1 MTELNTKQYISVRL
15 GNDLYAIE
23 IKYIENIIVMQNI
36 TRVPKA
42 QSYFLGVINLRG
54 EVIPV
59 MSLKGRLGLDKDEFT
74 STTRIIIVKSERSA
88 APVGIIVDEV
98 NEVIDL
104 GDDDV
109 DMLNYDDKDVKAS
122 FSLGIGKLGNDLIN
136 ILDVPELIGKDG

>member
-1 MTELNTKQYISVRL
+1 MAELSTKQYISIRL

-54 EVIPV
+54 EIIPV
-59 MSLKGRLGLDKDEFT
+59 MSLKARLGLEKDVFT
-74 STTRIIIVKSERSA
+74 PTSRIIILKPERTA
-88 APVGIIVDEV
+88 APVGITVDEV

-104 GDDDV
+104 SDEDIET
-109 DMLNYDDKDVKAS
+109 LTYDDKEVKAAY
-122 FSLGIGKLGNDLIN
+122 SLGIGKYGSDLIN
-136 ILDVPELIGKDG
+136 ILNVPELIGKDE

>member
-74 STTRIIIVKSERSA
+74 STTRIIIVKPERSA

-122 FSLGIGKLGNDLIN
+122 FSLGIGKLGNDLIY

>member
-74 STTRIIIVKSERSA
+74 STTRIIIVKPERSA

>member
-1 MTELNTKQYISVRL
+1 MAELSTKQYISIRL

-54 EVIPV
+54 EIIPV
-59 MSLKGRLGLDKDEFT
+59 MSLKARLARKGRIPPT
-74 STTRIIIVKSERSA
+74 SRIIILKPERTA
-88 APVGIIVDEV
+88 APVGITVDEV

-104 GDDDV
+104 SDEDIET
-109 DMLNYDDKDVKAS
+109 LTYDDKEVKAAY
-122 FSLGIGKLGNDLIN
+122 SLGIGKYGSDSIN
-136 ILDVPELIGKDG
+136 ILNVPELIGKDE